1 MYAGKKSSL
10 LQWEKVLQVMLSGKP
25 VNKEILEAMP
35 EMEDV
40 PMYRLSSFIYHVKLA
55 GGVVKVIKD
64 GRKID
69 KYELV
74 NIKDMVKYLEKREKS
89 FSAKAPVKAVKPVK
103 AATSNKKVAKKVEKL
118 SDLDAQVSTEQT
130 SAPVADE
137 LVVTEITQ

>member
-1 MYAGKKSSL
+1 MYSGKKSSL
-10 LQWEKVLQVMLSGKP
+10 LQWEKVLQVMVSGKP
-25 VNKEILEAMP
+25 VNREILEEMP

-89 FSAKAPVKAVKPVK
+89 FSAKAPATPVKVK
-103 AATSNKKVAKKVEKL
+103 AAPSKKVAKKVEKL
-118 SDLDAQVSTEQT
+118 SDLDAQVSVEQV
-130 SAPVADE
+130 SAPAADE
-137 LVVTEITQ
+137 MQVTEITE

>member
-1 MYAGKKSSL
+1 MYSGKKSSL
-10 LQWEKVLQVMLSGKP
+10 LQWEKVLQVMVSGKP
-25 VNKEILEAMP
+25 VNREILEEMP

-89 FSAKAPVKAVKPVK
+89 FSAKAPATPAKVTAKP
-103 AATSNKKVAKKVEKL
+103 SKKVAKKVEKL
-118 SDLDAQVSTEQT
+118 SDLDAQVSVEQV

-137 LVVTEITQ
+137 MEVTEITQ